1 MRLVVVVVGRGSA
14 ALPFVVSDNSGGETA
29 QNAELVLRAL
39 AARVKLPESA
49 AEDELE
55 MLEQEVERQVLEQVV
70 ERQWHDLGHYWCR
83 MCIAVTSSHI

>member
-1 MRLVVVVVGRGSA
+1 M
-14 ALPFVVSDNSGGETA
+14 SDNSGGETA

-55 MLEQEVERQVLEQVV
+55 MLEQEVERQVLEQLCC
-70 ERQWHDLGHYWCR
+70 EPLQNRKDLAHASVWR
-83 MCIAVTSSHI
+83 TTST